1 MRQLVHLFKIYDVFG
16 SKALPRVEFLERYEK
31 ILMQIRG
38 KDELKSVIGLWKEKQ
53 KQIEK

>member
-31 ILMQIRG
+31 ILIQIRD